1 MESPFLARITAI
13 ILVFAALAPVVT
25 AGSVV
30 LALVTLPV
38 PDELPPARPP
48 GGSQVSRVFD
58 VNGQEIGQFTEFE
71 QNRPVK
77 KDDIP
82 LVLKQAVV
90 AAEDKNFYR
99 HEGIDLAATIRA
111 LLADLRGQ
119 KIVQG
124 GSTITQ
130 QYVKSAYT
138 GGERTISRKVR
149 EGLLARQLT
158 RKADKDEILFRYL
171 SAIYLGEGAY
181 GVGAAAET
189 YFRKPVNEL
198 TLSEAA
204 LLAGLIPAPS
214 RLEPRGNPG
223 AAEAKRR
230 FVLDRMR
237 ELGYIDERE
246 HADAMQQ
253 RVWLANNGTLNQPL
267 TNVYPARPSFTKF
280 PYFVDYVRRYLE
292 EKLGRDAVYRGGL
305 EIRTTID
312 PRLQEAAERSTFEG
326 LKGVDASI
334 EMALVSVDPQSGH
347 VKAMVGGRDFAA
359 PDGQVNLALGNCP
372 TLPLAVKDKVD
383 VPATCWNESATT
395 VEGGGTGR
403 QPGSSWKP
411 FVLAAAFAK
420 GILDTKVYSAP
431 GQYRIPGCTGERGCV
446 IENFEGG
453 GGGRVTL
460 RKATHQSYNTVYA
473 QVIRD
478 VGVPEVGEMAKKLGI
493 TSAWVAT
500 PEVHGPSYALG
511 AQEVSPLDMA
521 SAFGVFAT
529 GGLRVEPTP
538 VEWVKDPNGE
548 FLEDNRKPRPRRVVA
563 QIIADNVTDVLKGV
577 ITEGTGTNANIGR
590 PAAGKTG
597 TAQEFRDAW
606 FTGFTPTLSTSV
618 WIGNKKRPTPL
629 LNVKGLERVTGG
641 SIPAQTWNMFM
652 SEALKDV
659 PPTEFNVPLP
669 LDATSTTSSTLH
681 PTTTAYVDPT
691 ATTFDTTP
699 STFPASSTSS
709 STTSSTTSTT
719 RPCGGLL
726 LPRCAPS
733 GGLAPGET
741 VPTTE
746 PSTTTSTT
754 TVDPSTSS
762 TSSPP
767 PPP

>member
-13 ILVFAALAPVVT
+13 ILVFAAAAPVVVS
-25 AGSVV
+25 GLVV
-30 LALVTLPV
+30 LAVFTMPV

-48 GGSQVSRVFD
+48 GGSQISRVFD
-58 VNGQEIGQFTEFE
+58 ANGKEIGQFTEFE
-71 QNRPVK
+71 QNRPVNK
-77 KDDIP
+77 ADIP
-82 LVLKQAVV
+82 THLKQAVV
-90 AAEDKNFYR
+90 AVEDKNFYR
-99 HEGIDLAATIRA
+99 HAGVDVWATFRA
-111 LLADLRGQ
+111 LLADLRGRE
-119 KIVQG
+119 IVQG

-130 QYVKSAYT
+130 QYVKQAYT

-149 EGLLARQLT
+149 EGLLARQLS
-158 RKADKDEILFRYL
+158 RKAEKDEILFRYL
-171 SAIYLGEGAY
+171 QSIYLGEGAY

-198 TLSEAA
+198 TLSESA

-230 FVLDRMR
+230 FVLDKML
-237 ELGYIDERE
+237 EQGYITGAE
-246 HADAMQQ
+246 HTQATEE
-253 RVWLANNGTLNQPL
+253 RVWLATGTIPSGRPF
-267 TNVYPARPSFTKF
+267 TIVHPARPQFTKF

-292 EKLGRDAVYRGGL
+292 ERLGRDAVYRGGL

-312 PRLQEAAERSTFEG
+312 PRMQDLAEKATAEG
-326 LKGVDASI
+326 LNGVDPSI
-334 EMALVSVDPQSGH
+334 EMALVSVEPETGF

-359 PDGQVNLALGNCP
+359 PDGQVNLALGKCAFPPAN
-372 TLPLAVKDKVD
+372 VKDRVD
-383 VPATCWNESATT
+383 VPASCWDDDATR

-403 QPGSSWKP
+403 QPGSAWKP

-460 RKATHQSYNTVYA
+460 RKATHNSYNTVYA

-493 TSAWVAT
+493 TSAWVAS

-529 GGLRVEPTP
+529 GGIRLEPTP
-538 VEWVKDPNGE
+538 VEWVKDPEGD
-548 FLEDNRKPRPRRVVA
+548 FVEDNREPRGRRVVA

-577 ITEGTGTNANIGR
+577 IAEGTATRADIGR

-606 FTGFTPTLSTSV
+606 FIGYTPVLSTSV
-618 WIGNKKRPTPL
+618 WIGNKKQPTPL
-629 LNVKGLERVTGG
+629 RNVKGLERVTGG
-641 SIPAQTWNMFM
+641 SIPAETWKLFM

-659 PPTEFNVPLP
+659 PPTEFNAPASLES
-669 LDATSTTSSTLH
+669 TSTTASTLTPPSTDFTIFDTSTTLVP
-681 PTTTAYVDPT
+681 PTTIG
-691 ATTFDTTP
+691 FDTT
-699 STFPASSTSS
+699 TTTTR
-709 STTSSTTSTT
+709 STTTTTQPAQ
-719 RPCGGLL
+719 PCGGLL
-726 LPRCAPS
+726 LPRC
-733 GGLAPGET
+733 
-741 VPTTE
+741 TTT
-746 PSTTTSTT
+746 SSTTTTTTSTT
-754 TVDPSTSS
+754 TTTTTTTLPT
-762 TSSPP
+762 TTTTPFP
-767 PPP
+767 